1 MSTLAIDNRD
11 LIIVLKGTLYQ
22 RKTGAEHVTPR
33 PLPVVRRLVQ
43 TFFALGLP

>member
-33 PLPVVRRLVQ
+33 PLPVTKRLVQ
-43 TFFALGLP
+43 TFFALSSP